1 MQNTEPLQ
9 KQQPSINQWLKQEN
23 VWLNVQYHDKLI
35 LQLQAK
41 QQRQSKWLAFLVISY
56 LFTLL
61 FIIVF
66 TII

>member
-9 KQQPSINQWLKQEN
+9 EQQQSISQWLKQEN
-23 VWLNVQYHDKLI
+23 TWLNMQYHDKLI

-41 QQRQSKWLAFLVISY
+41 QQRQSKCLAFFAISW

-66 TII
+66 TI